1 MKKFTL
7 TLISVMGVMVA
18 TAVAT
23 LADNN
28 FSGNQLQKN
37 YTHWYEKAATTV
49 GPYLPARKGD
59 WVLQPGSYLYL
70 EGNSTLHKYQM
81 NARSLL
87 GSAVM
92 KAPKKDLGKSLEAN
106 GVDSMVLV
114 IPLESLK
121 SKEKGLDD
129 NAYKA
134 LASKA
139 NPNIQFFLES
149 EAIKGSLMTAKGNLT
164 IAGKTVPITLTAET
178 EIIDNRI
185 HLKGV
190 QELKMSDYQIT
201 PPSISLLV
209 TSITCSDDVSIHYD
223 VTFSWAK

>member
-28 FSGNQLQKN
+28 FSGNQLQKG
-37 YTHWYEKAATTV
+37 YTHWYEKAAATV
-49 GPYLPARKGD
+49 GPYLPAQKAD
-59 WVLQPGSYLYL
+59 WVLQPGSFLYL

-81 NARSLL
+81 NAHSLL

-92 KAPKKDLGKSLEAN
+92 KAPKKDLAKSLEAN

-114 IPLESLK
+114 VPLETLK

-134 LASKA
+134 LASKL
-139 NPNIQFFLES
+139 NPTIQFFLES
-149 EAIKGSLMTAKGNLT
+149 ETIKGTLMTAKGNLT
-164 IAGKTVPITLTAET
+164 IAGKTVPLDLTAET
-178 EIIDNRI
+178 EITKNRI
-185 HLKGV
+185 RLRGIQK
-190 QELKMSDYQIT
+190 LKMSDYQIT

-209 TSITCSDDVSIHYD
+209 TSITCSDEVEIHYD
-223 VTFSWAK
+223 VTFAWAK